1 MSKITLVQVGK
12 DNLAEKYSIP
22 EDINWLVLEPENL
35 AEKVAQLNSEEKKR
49 RRRLGFN
56 MVLVTDMDEET
67 DLMALDNFVAAHTV
81 FYASTVESY
90 TEGQKY
96 FFKKK
101 LAKSILPENMDEF
114 MSNLEFK
121 FFSGQYGDTVAVNPY
136 NYMINPSYKGEYKIE
151 GQKYLILDDDFGD
164 EYYPIISNTYN
175 IATVKDRK
183 LEFWLEYIKDPGIE
197 IKLEFSRPANGYLGL
212 DLDTWSVTSD
222 NLNKPIVIDGKNAET
237 QFSINISIKGKG
249 KIKLGSVHQRQSRIN
264 QGFFLNGGQRIV
276 DENRDELFYLFD
288 PGDMKPPLNVYFSGY
303 KSAEGFEGYFM
314 LKKMKSPFILVT
326 DTRLEGGSF
335 YLGSKTLE
343 DGLTKAIK
351 EKLDWLGFS
360 NEQLVLSGISMGAFG
375 AVYYGLSLEPY
386 AIILGKPL
394 LGVGDIALNGRLHR
408 PNEFDTALDVMLVR
422 TGENSKEAAKE
433 LNEVFW
439 DKFAKSSL
447 RNTKIYA
454 AYMKEDDY
462 DPNAFYNLTHKAEKI
477 EKVIGHGYTGR
488 HNDNSLA
495 IRRWFLTEYNHVLN
509 EVRNGEKNGL

>member
-1 MSKITLVQVGK
+1 MVQVGK

-90 TEGQKY
+90 TEDQKY

-164 EYYPIISNTYN
+164 EYYPIISNIYN
-175 IATVKDRK
+175 VSALKDRK

-197 IKLEFSRPANGYLGL
+197 IKLEFSRPAKEYL
-212 DLDTWSVTSD
+212 DLDLETWNVTSD
-222 NLNKPIVIDGKNAET
+222 NLNKPIVIDGKNTRKA
-237 QFSINISIKGKG
+237 FNINISIKGKG
-249 KIKLGSVHQRQSRIN
+249 KIKLGSIHQRQSRIN

-360 NEQLVLSGISMGAFG
+360 NEQLVLSGISMGTFG

-408 PNEFDTALDVMLVR
+408 PNEFDTALDVVLAR
-422 TGENSKEAAKE
+422 T
-433 LNEVFW
+433 
-439 DKFAKSSL
+439 
-447 RNTKIYA
+447 
-454 AYMKEDDY
+454 
-462 DPNAFYNLTHKAEKI
+462 
-477 EKVIGHGYTGR
+477 
-488 HNDNSLA
+488 
-495 IRRWFLTEYNHVLN
+495 RRKCNVAM
-509 EVRNGEKNGL
+509 